1 MDIYCVICGEP
12 WDMDCLF
19 DAVTEGR
26 ATDWNDARSKFERE
40 GCGLWGLKC
49 STTPDTAR
57 AMASAAIME
66 VMGDDLDGVA
76 SMLEDAEYFGMF
88 S

>member
-1 MDIYCVICGEP
+1 MDIYCGICGEP
-12 WDMDCLF
+12 WDMDCLH

-26 ATDWNDARSKFERE
+26 ATNWNDARVKFERK
-40 GCGLWGLKC
+40 GCGLWGTKC
-49 STTPDTAR
+49 STTPDTSR
-57 AMASAAIME
+57 AMASAALME

-76 SMLEDAEYFGMF
+76 SMLEDAESLGMF

>member
-1 MDIYCVICGEP
+1 MDIYCGICGEP
-12 WDMDCLF
+12 WDMDSLH
-19 DAVTEGR
+19 DAVDEGR
-26 ATDWNDARSKFERE
+26 ATSWKDARATFERK
-40 GCGLWGLKC
+40 GCGLWAVKC

-57 AMASAAIME
+57 AAASAVLME

-76 SMLEDAEYFGMF
+76 SMLDDAESLGMF

>member
-1 MDIYCVICGEP
+1 MDIYCGICGEP
-12 WDMDCLF
+12 WDMDCLH

-26 ATDWNDARSKFERE
+26 ATNWNDARVKFERK

-57 AMASAAIME
+57 AAAAAALMD
-66 VMGDDLDGVA
+66 VMGDDIDGVA
-76 SMLEDAEYFGMF
+76 SMLEDTESLGMF